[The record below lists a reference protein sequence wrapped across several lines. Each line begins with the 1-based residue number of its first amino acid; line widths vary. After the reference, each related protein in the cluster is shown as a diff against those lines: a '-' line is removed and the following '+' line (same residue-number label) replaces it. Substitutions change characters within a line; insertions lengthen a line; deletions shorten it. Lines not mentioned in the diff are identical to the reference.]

1 MRGYILSKTGL
12 EKVEYVISVEN
23 KLSRRQISRETCLNR
38 GTITKVLQG
47 EKPVNLQTI
56 RTLLGSFGIPLD
68 LADYWKVSST
78 NKKNMG
84 QNKEDYDRLIS
95 AALRIEE
102 LASLEENETRKQEL
116 LDQAQDLRAR
126 AANLPDDDD

>member
-1 MRGYILSKTGL
+1 
-12 EKVEYVISVEN
+12 
-23 KLSRRQISRETCLNR
+23 
-38 GTITKVLQG
+38 
-47 EKPVNLQTI
+47 
-56 RTLLGSFGIPLD
+56 
-68 LADYWKVSST
+68 
-78 NKKNMG
+78 MG

>member
-56 RTLLGSFGIPLD
+56 RTLFGSFGIPLD

-84 QNKEDYDRLIS
+84 KNKEDYDRLIS

-102 LASLEENETRKQEL
+102 FASQEHDEVKRQKL
-116 LDQAQDLRAR
+116 LDEAKWLRAR
-126 AANLPDDDD
+126 AANLPEDDD